1 MNIAVVTDSTADLPR
16 DVADAHGVRVVPLNV
31 RFGVDEYKDGI
42 TIDND
47 EFYRRLQSSPEL
59 PTTSQPSPGEF
70 AAVYRE
76 LAESSDAI
84 ISIHVSQALSGT
96 YASALQA
103 KAELEAES
111 CRIEVVDSRQ
121 ASVSLGLTVTAVARI
136 VAGGADID
144 TATAAAKDIS
154 GRARFYAML
163 DTLEYLQKGG
173 RVGRAQ
179 AFIGGLLKVVPII
192 TVEDGEVQPVERPR
206 TRRRGLERLKALT
219 RARTPFESLAVLH
232 TTEPEVAAELASDLA
247 DVAPDGE
254 VMTAQIGSVVGT
266 YAGPGTLGVGFVTAA
281 AP

>member
-1 MNIAVVTDSTADLPR
+1 MNIAVVTDSTADLPK
-16 DVADAHGVRVVPLNV
+16 DVADAHNVRVVPLNV
-31 RFGVDEYKDGI
+31 LFGTDEYKDGV

-103 KAELEAES
+103 KAELGAES

-219 RARTPFESLAVLH
+219 RARMPFESLAVLH

>member
-144 TATAAAKDIS
+144 TATAAAKEIS

-247 DVAPDGE
+247 DIAPDGE

>member
-1 MNIAVVTDSTADLPR
+1 MNIAVVTDSTADLPK
-16 DVADAHGVRVVPLNV
+16 DVADAHNVRVVPLNV
-31 RFGVDEYKDGI
+31 LFGTDEYKDGV

>member
-247 DVAPDGE
+247 DIAPDGE